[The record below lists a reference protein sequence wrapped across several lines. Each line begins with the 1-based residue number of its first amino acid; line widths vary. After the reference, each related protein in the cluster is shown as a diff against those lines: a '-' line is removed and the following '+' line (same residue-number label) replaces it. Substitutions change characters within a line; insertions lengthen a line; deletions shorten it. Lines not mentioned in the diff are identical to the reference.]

1 MKKKIM
7 YTLILN
13 YAALL
18 VCILITIFN
27 NLSFKEFI
35 SRFVVLSISIN
46 IAIYVFLNI
55 LLKKTYIAENKNNI
69 DIAIPPIE
77 SELKDILNDLK
88 EDSGYENEEFKEL
101 NFKDLKN

>member
-1 MKKKIM
+1 MKKKVM

-13 YAALL
+13 YIALL
-18 VCILITIFN
+18 ICILIAIFN

-35 SRFVVLSISIN
+35 SRFLVLIISIN
-46 IAIYVFLNI
+46 TALYIFINI
-55 LLKKTYIAENKNNI
+55 FSKNISKSQNQSNI

-77 SELKDILNDLK
+77 SELKDILNDFK
-88 EDSGYENEEFKEL
+88 EETGYEDEEFKEL